1 MATYHCFGISK
12 KGFVVRRREKVAYWC
27 MPFCCVYSLFFLLNS
42 SLFSIICLSTLTIS
56 CLNCSP
62 LLFVAI
68 IPIYSALTLRDF
80 SLLPLRLTN
89 HFCLLQTSRQSCLLT
104 YWLLGHYCTWACLV
118 SSLFSTTQ
126 STTNLNPFGFAIGF
140 SPLLGWI
147 RPWVSL
153 SLYLPLW
160 HASNGPQCLP
170 PLLGKDVIPTKHL
183 PKEVVARYWK

>member
-56 CLNCSP
+56 CLSCSP

-68 IPIYSALTLRDF
+68 IPIYSALTLGDF

-89 HFCLLQTSRQSCLLT
+89 HFCLLRTSLQSCPLT

-118 SSLFSTTQ
+118 SSLFSTTH

-153 SLYLPLW
+153 SLLTSL
-160 HASNGPQCLP
+160 ACIKRS
-170 PLLGKDVIPTKHL
+170 PTSTT
-183 PKEVVARYWK
+183 PFG